1 MDSLDESNRR
11 FLFFLERPKDGT
23 LLLLLLL
30 LLLLGRHCER
40 HLCHRVTEAV
50 PHKAGRSSFVRGPGG
65 ATRTPALVS
74 PATGRWRFFFYYY
87 YFVCVME
94 KKFLGFSLRTA
105 GFFLIFSVAV
115 STSSHFFLL
124 YPIFNLFNFFV
135 NYSQIGPSVFSNDFF
150 FGCLKSKR
158 TRLIQNLKKWKLSLK
173 LKAKTFQKKFASQFN
188 VVSFLWN
195 SSTDLILSIPFFCLN
210 QV

>member
-1 MDSLDESNRR
+1 MPPSDRGCASQGRPIVFCSWPRR
-11 FLFFLERPKDGT
+11 SHQDTCPCVTG
-23 LLLLLLL
+23 
-30 LLLLGRHCER
+30 
-40 HLCHRVTEAV
+40 HRSVA
-50 PHKAGRSSFVRGPGG
+50 
-65 ATRTPALVS
+65 
-74 PATGRWRFFFYYY
+74 FFFYYY

>member
-1 MDSLDESNRR
+1 MPPSDRGCASQGRPIVFCSWPRRSHQDTCPCVTGHRSVAFFFFFFFFFVCYGKEIPRIFPPNRR
-11 FLFFLERPKDGT
+11 FLSHFF
-23 LLLLLLL
+23 
-30 LLLLGRHCER
+30 C
-40 HLCHRVTEAV
+40 C
-50 PHKAGRSSFVRGPGG
+50 
-65 ATRTPALVS
+65 
-74 PATGRWRFFFYYY
+74 RFHFFP
-87 YFVCVME
+87 
-94 KKFLGFSLRTA
+94 
-105 GFFLIFSVAV
+105 
-115 STSSHFFLL
+115 FFLL